1 MTTSETYN
9 FDRKAASKLLRISI
23 RTLDRYIKNRK
34 LSTRLVGG
42 RVWLDKRELMRF
54 HEDRERPVT
63 IDRIEVSTS
72 DVSIDDD
79 VDNID
84 EGVSTPGDRVQSFS
98 KKRERN
104 STENGV
110 YKNLFNELKG
120 ELQEKQERLEI
131 ANYRVGQ
138 LEAQVKSSVPMLEY
152 HAEKAE
158 KRRTEY
164 ELKSEISNAKKI
176 LQKLK
181 RTVDYER
188 FNKRIF
194 LIILL
199 TILALQPLWLLLL
212 DK

>member
-54 HEDRERPVT
+54 HEDKERPIT
-63 IDRIEVSTS
+63 IDRIEVSTP

-79 VDNID
+79 IDNID

-98 KKRERN
+98 KKRERKL
-104 STENGV
+104 TEDGV
-110 YKNLFNELKG
+110 YKNLFIELRE

-158 KRRTEY
+158 KKRNES
-164 ELKSEISNAKKI
+164 ELKEEIIKVQKVTK
-176 LQKLK
+176 KLK
-181 RTVDYER
+181 RTADYER
-188 FNKRIF
+188 FNKRAF
-194 LIILL
+194 LIILM